1 MKIANR
7 LINKDSEP
15 LIIAEIGINHNGS
28 LEEAKKIVKSVPLFQ
43 SFY

>member
-7 LINKDSEP
+7 LIDKDSEP

-28 LEEAKKIVKSVPLFQ
+28 LEEAKKLLNLLFSQ
-43 SFY
+43 AQK